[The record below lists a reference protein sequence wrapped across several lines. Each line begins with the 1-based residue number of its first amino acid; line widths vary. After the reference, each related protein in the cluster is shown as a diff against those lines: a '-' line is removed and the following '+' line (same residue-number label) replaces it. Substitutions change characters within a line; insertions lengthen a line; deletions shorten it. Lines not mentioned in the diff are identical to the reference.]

1 MYIYVIY
8 IYIYTLYILDSKG
21 KDKTISIIHYSEF
34 HVG

>member
-1 MYIYVIY
+1 MCVCIYVLYIHIY
-8 IYIYTLYILDSKG
+8 IVDSKG